1 MIYLI
6 PRGER
11 RYGRVIGEGTFAD
24 VPVSS
29 FLVYAEKKILNLKRD
44 FDSHWTLILES
55 VMFTKNRVHCNEM

>member
-11 RYGRVIGEGTFAD
+11 TYGRVIGEGTFAD

-29 FLVYAEKKILNLKRD
+29 FLVYAEKSLNLKRD
-44 FDSHWTLILES
+44 FNSHWVLISGS
-55 VMFTKNRVHCNEM
+55 VMLTKNRVLCNEM